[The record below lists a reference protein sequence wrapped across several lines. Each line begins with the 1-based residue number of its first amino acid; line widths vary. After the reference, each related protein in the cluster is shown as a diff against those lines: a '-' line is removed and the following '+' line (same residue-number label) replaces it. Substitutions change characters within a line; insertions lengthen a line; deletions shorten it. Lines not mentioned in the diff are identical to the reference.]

1 MTGDLILNLSRTQQ
15 SSGLLPAQAKKVDSL
30 RDSPVRSLKRKNGTA
45 PKAIYDSSPSES
57 SSPSLSEIVSHE
69 DQVESNNNIN
79 RKNSKLSKMITSSGD
94 GRLDSISSS
103 LDEDEEQLLGEQGSP
118 SNGASM
124 SEERKTKFNLINSGC
139 ANNSSSSSS
148 GSSPTNTNSSNS
160 LQNVNENYD
169 GGGTDGPSRIPQ
181 KKNQK
186 YSVLENEEMQQQKNE
201 LQHLKVTPSASLS
214 STTSSASTTINR
226 SENLLTPTPDV
237 SHSVP
242 TSPTSLSTPL
252 LDAAKRREL
261 ASSVPTSPECNQQ
274 DVARRNSGNS
284 HSQQQN
290 GICVR
295 KNDASGFRTS
305 RSEDHLQ
312 HSQRGEAMGN
322 AIPID
327 IDEDVNSSLNTL
339 LDTRHDS
346 EDSPSS
352 DRDRIVWT
360 YNAPVAQ
367 SSNSNQGGV
376 VVSPTSHSSSISTSP
391 QHTDSPASP
400 TSVSSSVMSSSGSKG
415 NGLGHTANGGVPGLM
430 ILSGEQSVSEAIS
443 NISSPDYQDE
453 HDLLSNRDLSAAM
466 AISDPSDS
474 DSTLIVDNI
483 QQDRDHKIMTQAV
496 SNETYRS
503 NEIYKDSEDELPT
516 LTDEAMTVL
525 HGYHRDASPPISDD
539 GSDVD
544 SLHSFHYS
552 PKAVDMPSAIRLAKR
567 LYHLDGFKKSDVSR
581 HLSKKLVRFIQL
593 FYGFLIRLYIFSNE
607 FSRAVADEYLKYFQ
621 FEKKTLDES
630 LRQFLKQF
638 ALSGETQ
645 ERERVLVH
653 FSKRFLDC
661 NPGTLNSQDAVHTLT
676 CAIMLL
682 NTDLHGQNIG
692 RKMTCSEFIDN
703 LSELNDGDNF
713 PKDVLK
719 HLYQAIKNHPLEW
732 AL

>member
-1 MTGDLILNLSRTQQ
+1 MFLSDPTIKDHVRNYLTTHSNYHHQEDISNYTTNLQTPSSPVITASGIPRGHRISSSDSSACRKSRIPVNHARVSSISAPQSPQTVKPRYQSHIPTANGVSPVVQKKQQPRFEAYMMTGDLILNLSRTPQ

-69 DQVESNNNIN
+69 ANVESNNHLN
-79 RKNSKLSKMITSSGD
+79 RKNKLSKMITSSGD
-94 GRLDSISSS
+94 PRLNSISSS
-103 LDEDEEQLLGEQGSP
+103 LEEDEEQLLGGDNGSP
-118 SNGASM
+118 TNESSNG
-124 SEERKTKFNLINSGC
+124 EGGKTNFNLINKGC

-148 GSSPTNTNSSNS
+148 GSSPTNSSNS
-160 LQNVNENYD
+160 SPNINENYD
-169 GGGTDGPSRIPQ
+169 GGGSDNGQRLYQ
-181 KKNQK
+181 KNQK
-186 YSVLENEEMQQQKNE
+186 YSVLENDEQQQQQLQAQQQNE
-201 LQHLKVTPSASLS
+201 RKHLNVTPSASMS
-214 STTSSASTTINR
+214 STTTTSSASTTINR
-226 SENLLTPTPDV
+226 SETLLTPTPDV

-252 LDAAKRREL
+252 IDAAKRREL
-261 ASSVPTSPECNQQ
+261 ASSVPTSPECSQPE
-274 DVARRNSGNS
+274 VSRRNSSN
-284 HSQQQN
+284 QQQN

-312 HSQRGEAMGN
+312 LSQREGAMGN

-346 EDSPSS
+346 EGSPSS

-367 SSNSNQGGV
+367 SSNHHSGV

-415 NGLGHTANGGVPGLM
+415 NGLSHAANGGVPGM
-430 ILSGEQSVSEAIS
+430 MFLSGEQSVSEALS
-443 NISSPDYQDE
+443 NISSPDYHDE
-453 HDLLSNRDLSAAM
+453 HDLLSARDLSAAM

-483 QQDRDHKIMTQAV
+483 QQDKDLHKVMTQAV
-496 SNETYRS
+496 SNDTYRS
-503 NEIYKDSEDELPT
+503 GDGLKDSEDELAT
-516 LTDEAMTVL
+516 LTDEATTVMWG
-525 HGYHRDASPPISDD
+525 HHREASPPVSDD
-539 GSDVD
+539 GSDVE

-567 LYHLDGFKKSDVSR
+567 LYNLEGFKKSDVSR
-581 HLSKKLVRFIQL
+581 HLSKK
-593 FYGFLIRLYIFSNE
+593 
-607 FSRAVADEYLKYFQ
+607 
-621 FEKKTLDES
+621 
-630 LRQFLKQF
+630 
-638 ALSGETQ
+638 
-645 ERERVLVH
+645 
-653 FSKRFLDC
+653 
-661 NPGTLNSQDAVHTLT
+661 
-676 CAIMLL
+676 
-682 NTDLHGQNIG
+682 
-692 RKMTCSEFIDN
+692 
-703 LSELNDGDNF
+703 
-713 PKDVLK
+713 
-719 HLYQAIKNHPLEW
+719 
-732 AL
+732 